1 MRTFLCL
8 MLGLCG
14 LGCAGAPS
22 GTTPLTSQEVITV
35 EGQITVRGN
44 TPFTALVLET
54 DQRNLYVLVMGE
66 AQRQA
71 LQPTLPAHF
80 RITGA
85 VYADHWNGKTY
96 THLRPIAMERL

>member
-1 MRTFLCL
+1 MRIFFYL

-14 LGCAGAPS
+14 LGCAGTPS

-35 EGQITVRGN
+35 EGPITVRGN
-44 TPFTALVLET
+44 TPFTALLLET
-54 DQRNLYVLVMGE
+54 DQRNLYVLVIGE

-80 RITGA
+80 RITGT